1 VILSVNR
8 QNFPEMVFGRE
19 EHHVGFLISG
29 SLGESVSRGGTRRK
43 GLSGRGG
50 VREMFVVQFGVVVR
64 ETDNI
69 G

>member
-1 VILSVNR
+1 MILPVNR

-43 GLSGRGG
+43 GLSGR
-50 VREMFVVQFGVVVR
+50 VREMFVVQSGVVVR